1 MSRSRPAPGDG
12 EGRVRIDRWL
22 WAVRFYKTRELA
34 CAAIEAGQV
43 RVGGERVKPARAVK
57 AGDRVS
63 VRRAGLAWEVEV
75 VRTIER
81 RVSPAEASGAYR
93 EDPEAKAAR
102 EAAIAMRRAAEPPR
116 FPGRPTKRDRRA
128 LDDFLDE
135 P

>member
-1 MSRSRPAPGDG
+1 MSRARPAPGDG

-22 WAVRFYKTRELA
+22 WAARFYKTRELA

-43 RVGGERVKPARAVK
+43 RVGGERVKPARALK

-63 VRRAGLAWEVEV
+63 VRRAGLAWDVEV

-93 EDPEAKAAR
+93 EDPESKAAR
-102 EAAIAMRRAAEPPR
+102 ETAIAMRRAAEPPR